1 MKAYAIPFKYVAP
14 LDLDA
19 LDFQSKG
26 VIIDGDREAVI
37 IIEPSEK
44 LIERWKELKI
54 EFEELPQEEAEKYIK
69 EVFF

>member
-37 IIEPSEK
+37 VIEPSEK
-44 LIERWKELKI
+44 LIQRWKELKI
-54 EFEELPQEEAEKYIK
+54 EFEELSQAETEKYVEEIL
-69 EVFF
+69 F